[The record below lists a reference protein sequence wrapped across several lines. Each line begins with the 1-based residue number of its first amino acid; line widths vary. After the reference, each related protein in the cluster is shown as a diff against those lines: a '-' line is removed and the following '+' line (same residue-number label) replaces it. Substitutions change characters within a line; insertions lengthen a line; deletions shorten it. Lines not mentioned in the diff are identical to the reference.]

1 MPPMDFLA
9 YIGIFLGLY
18 FSIFVFSTFF
28 EYRKSIYKEELKK
41 NFPKVCLIVPCYN
54 EEKNIGKTLDALLNL
69 DYPKE
74 KLEIIVIDDGST
86 DKTFSKAKIFEEKDE
101 RIKLF
106 RKENG
111 GKHTALNFA
120 IKKTNSRFIGS
131 VDADSYVKK
140 DALKKLMSYFEDEKT
155 KAVVSTIKISGAKN
169 VLEQIQYLEYLIS
182 AFLRKI
188 FSLTNCLNVVPG
200 PLSVIRRE
208 VFDKIGM
215 YKDAHQTEDMEM
227 AFRMQRAN
235 LKIAH
240 SIDSIVY
247 TNPCPT
253 FKSLLIQR
261 LRWRRGFI
269 LNLKDYPDL
278 LNIRRYGNLSFL
290 FYYYI
295 MAGSVS
301 LILILWGVWKIISLI
316 LNKIVHFS
324 WINFDIFPLSLPK
337 INLFSFNLGPLFFLG
352 MVSFLI
358 FIFYIIISR
367 HLTFDK
373 KNLRWKVVYYVAL
386 YAFLNATW
394 WFSALFSVVTKRK
407 AVWR

>member
-1 MPPMDFLA
+1 MDFLA

-140 DALKKLMSYFEDEKT
+140 DALKKLMSYFED
-155 KAVVSTIKISGAKN
+155 
-169 VLEQIQYLEYLIS
+169 
-182 AFLRKI
+182 
-188 FSLTNCLNVVPG
+188 
-200 PLSVIRRE
+200 
-208 VFDKIGM
+208 
-215 YKDAHQTEDMEM
+215 
-227 AFRMQRAN
+227 
-235 LKIAH
+235 
-240 SIDSIVY
+240 
-247 TNPCPT
+247 
-253 FKSLLIQR
+253 
-261 LRWRRGFI
+261 
-269 LNLKDYPDL
+269 
-278 LNIRRYGNLSFL
+278 
-290 FYYYI
+290 
-295 MAGSVS
+295 
-301 LILILWGVWKIISLI
+301 
-316 LNKIVHFS
+316 
-324 WINFDIFPLSLPK
+324 
-337 INLFSFNLGPLFFLG
+337 
-352 MVSFLI
+352 
-358 FIFYIIISR
+358 
-367 HLTFDK
+367 
-373 KNLRWKVVYYVAL
+373 
-386 YAFLNATW
+386 
-394 WFSALFSVVTKRK
+394 
-407 AVWR
+407 